1 LNKTRFATLTL
12 RLAAYMLLAGTAL
25 FAQLDTGNI
34 TVTVK
39 DASGASVPGAPV
51 VLHNKAT
58 GIDLRTGVTNEQGS
72 YTFAL
77 IPSANYSVRVE
88 QRGFKRYE
96 QSGIYLQVNEQI
108 AVPIALEI
116 GELNEQVTVTGAAP
130 LVEST
135 SATIRETV
143 DRLRVSELPLNG
155 RNVLQLQILVPGTVS
170 AGSLDQGANTPG
182 YAVNGGIGG
191 SNTYSLDG
199 AEYQD
204 SYFNAP
210 LPFPNPDAIQEFTI
224 QTNSYSAEFGRN
236 RGASI
241 NAVTKSGTNDFH
253 GGAFEFVRNDNFDSR
268 PFFSTAVPVFK
279 RNQFGAQFGGPIRK
293 NKTFF
298 FAAWQ
303 GTHVRGTPTTSTAQV
318 LSAPERT
325 GNFSQLLPKTITD
338 PLSKAP
344 FSGNIIPA
352 SRLSAPAVN
361 FLNKFVPLPNL
372 GQNYVT
378 PQPAPADGNQYLT
391 RIDHDFNEKDRL
403 YGRYIYNDDF
413 LFGPA
418 GNLANWGINQT
429 FHRQGV
435 VVGETHLFSPSL
447 VNNFQFSFNRVY
459 SYIVQTPDFLW
470 SDLGANLPP
479 ASPVTHSW
487 QNLTISGYFNAVTG
501 TFWDLGRNSYGI
513 NDSVNWNHGR
523 HSASFGAQIA
533 RYHVDQV
540 NEFYSRFG
548 GTFNGFATGD
558 SAADFLVGDLN
569 QLRMVSV
576 LSNNLSQTNW
586 QFFASDEF
594 RAAPRL
600 TITLGVR
607 WQPDLH
613 FTEASGKESSF
624 RSGLQS
630 TVFPNAPTGLLF
642 KGDPQLPSNVI
653 NPGWLNFAPRVGL
666 AYDVFGN
673 GKTAL
678 RAGYGIFYDDF
689 ASIRLNRFP
698 LIQPY
703 VLDTTVFDVPLSNP
717 FLGNSPY
724 PFIPP
729 TTAAQKKAF
738 QFVTPAATT
747 SFNPDFGTPYTQQ
760 WNFNIQQQLP
770 FQIVVTTA
778 YVGSK
783 SDRLFGSHNLNPAVY
798 GPGATVANTQA
809 RRGYQAF
816 GTIEEES
823 TLGYSQYHSFQLTI
837 NKRFSRGFTLL
848 AAYTFSKDIGLTA
861 AQGEGSL
868 GTRDPNNWNLDK
880 GLMPTDRPNILAIS
894 SVWQAPSPSG
904 NKVLK
909 GILGGWELTGILT
922 ATSGAP
928 LTVRA
933 GVDRSLNGQGL
944 DTADQVGNW
953 QINGS
958 RARAAEALQ
967 WFNTAAFALP
977 ALGTVGT
984 SGIDIVRGPA
994 MSNLDLAVFKNFSVK
1009 ERWKFQFRAEF
1020 FNALNH
1026 TVLGNPNTTLTNSTF
1041 GKILSTQTP
1050 PRIGELGLKFSF

>member
-1 LNKTRFATLTL
+1 MKKTDFPMFAL
-12 RLAAYMLLAGTAL
+12 RLASCMLFMIATLL
-25 FAQLDTGNI
+25 AQLDTGNI

-39 DASGASVPGAPV
+39 DATGAGVPGAAV
-51 VLHNKAT
+51 VLHNEST
-58 GIDLRTGVTNEQGS
+58 GINLRAAITNDQGQ

-77 IPSANYSVRVE
+77 VPSGNYSVRVE
-88 QRGFKRYE
+88 QRGFKSYE
-96 QSGIYLQVNEQI
+96 QSGIYLQVNEELAI
-108 AVPIALEI
+108 PITLQI
-116 GELNEQVTVTGAAP
+116 GELSEQVAVTGVAP

-135 SATIRETV
+135 TATIRETV
-143 DRLRVSELPLNG
+143 DRVRVSELPLNG
-155 RNVLQLQILVPGTVS
+155 RNVLQLQILVPGSVS

-191 SNTYSLDG
+191 SNVYSLDG

-224 QTNSYSAEFGRN
+224 QTNSYTAEFGRN

-253 GGAFEFVRNDNFDSR
+253 GGAFEFVRNNDFDAR

-279 RNQFGAQFGGPIRK
+279 RNQFGAQLGGPIRK

-318 LSAPERT
+318 LSPAERT
-325 GNFSQLLPKTITD
+325 GNFSQLLPKAIID
-338 PLSKAP
+338 PLLSAP
-344 FSGNIIPA
+344 FPGNMIPL
-352 SRLSAPAVN
+352 SRLSTPALN
-361 FLNKFVPLPNL
+361 FLNKFVPLPNF

-378 PQPAPADGNQYLT
+378 PQPSPADGNQYLA
-391 RIDHDFNEKDRL
+391 RIDHEFSEKDRL
-403 YGRYIYNDDF
+403 YGRYIYNDDY
-413 LFGPA
+413 LFSPA

-435 VVGETHLFSPSL
+435 VVGETHLFSPAL

-470 SDLGANLPP
+470 SDLGSNLAP

-487 QNLTISGYFNAVTG
+487 QNLTISGYFSAVTG
-501 TFWDLGRNSYGI
+501 TFWDLGRNGYGV

-558 SAADFLVGDLN
+558 SAADFMIGDLN
-569 QLRMVSV
+569 QLRMVGV
-576 LSNNLSQTNW
+576 LSNSLSQTNW

-594 RAAPRL
+594 HAAPRF
-600 TITLGVR
+600 TVTLGIR

-613 FTEASGKESSF
+613 FIEAGGKESSF
-624 RSGLQS
+624 RPGLQS
-630 TVFPNAPTGLLF
+630 AVFPNAPLGLLF
-642 KGDPQLPSNVI
+642 KGDSQLPSNVI
-653 NPGWLNFAPRVGL
+653 RPDWKNFAPRLGL
-666 AYDVFGN
+666 AYDLFGN

-678 RAGYGIFYDDF
+678 RAGYGLFFDDF

-703 VLDTTVFDVPLSNP
+703 VLDTTIFAVPLSDP
-717 FLGNSPY
+717 FQGNSPY

-729 TTAAQKKAF
+729 TTPAQKRAYN
-738 QFVTPAATT
+738 FVTPAATT
-747 SFNPDFGTPYTQQ
+747 SFNPDFRTPYAQQ

-798 GPGATVANTQA
+798 GPGATVGNTQA
-809 RRGYQAF
+809 RRIYQDF

-823 TLGYSQYHSFQLTI
+823 TVGYSQYHSFQMTV

-848 AAYTFSKDIGLTA
+848 AAYTRSKDIGLTSS
-861 AQGEGSL
+861 QGEGSL

-880 GLMPTDRPNILAIS
+880 GIMPTDRPNILAIS
-894 SVWQAPSPSG
+894 SVWQAPSPGS
-904 NKVLK
+904 NKAVK
-909 GILGGWELTGILT
+909 GALGGWELTGILT

-928 LTVRA
+928 LTVRT
-933 GVDRSLNGQGL
+933 GVDRSLNGQGM
-944 DTADQVGNW
+944 DTADQVGAV

-958 RARAAEALQ
+958 RSRAAEALQ
-967 WFNTAAFALP
+967 WFNTTAFALP

-994 MSNLDLAVFKNFSVK
+994 MSNLDLALFKNFSIK
-1009 ERWKFQFRAEF
+1009 ERWRFQYRLEF

-1026 TVLGNPNTTLTNSTF
+1026 TVLGNPNTTLTNATF
-1041 GKILSTQTP
+1041 GKILSTQTA
-1050 PRIGELGLKFSF
+1050 PRIGEMGLKLSF

>member
-1 LNKTRFATLTL
+1 MIRSGFTVVARCLATCLF
-12 RLAAYMLLAGTAL
+12 LAGRMLLAQ
-25 FAQLDTGNI
+25 FDTGSI
-34 TVTVK
+34 TVNLK
-39 DASGASVPGAPV
+39 DGTGAIVTDTPI
-51 VLHNKAT
+51 VLHNQAT
-58 GIDLRTGVTNEQGS
+58 GTDLRTGVTNEQGS
-72 YTFAL
+72 YTFSS
-77 IPSANYSVRVE
+77 IPSGNYSIRVE
-88 QRGFKRYE
+88 HPGFKRYE

-108 AVPIALEI
+108 TVPITLEV
-116 GELNEQVTVTGAAP
+116 GQLNEQVTVTGAAP

-143 DRLRVSELPLNG
+143 DRVRVTELPLNG
-155 RNVLQLQILVPGTVS
+155 RNVLQLQVLIPGSVS

-191 SNTYSLDG
+191 SNMYSLDG

-236 RGASI
+236 RGATI

-268 PFFSTAVPVFK
+268 PFFSTSVPVFK
-279 RNQFGAQFGGPIRK
+279 RNQFGAQLGGPIRK

-303 GTHVRGTPTTSTAQV
+303 ATHVRGTPTTSTAQV

-338 PLSKAP
+338 PLSLNP
-344 FSGNIIPA
+344 FPGNIIPM
-352 SRLSAPAVN
+352 SRLSVPAVN
-361 FLNKFVPLPNL
+361 FLNRFVPQPNL

-391 RIDHDFNEKDRL
+391 RIDHEFNENDRL
-403 YGRYIYNDDF
+403 YGRYIYNNDF
-413 LFGPA
+413 LFSPA

-429 FHRQGV
+429 FHRQGA
-435 VVGETHLFSPSL
+435 VVGETHLFSPSV
-447 VNNFQFSFNRVY
+447 VNNFQFSYNRIY

-470 SDLGANLPP
+470 SDLGANLPA

-487 QNLTISGYFNAVTG
+487 QSLTISGYFSAVTG
-501 TFWDLGRNSYGI
+501 TFWDLTRNAYGI

-523 HSASFGAQIA
+523 HSVSFGAQIS
-533 RYHVDQV
+533 RYYVDQI

-558 SAADFLVGDLN
+558 SAADFMIGDLN

-586 QFFASDEF
+586 QFFASDQF
-594 RAAPRL
+594 HALARL
-600 TITLGVR
+600 TITLGIR

-630 TVFPNAPTGLLF
+630 TVFPNAPAGLLF

-653 NPGWLNFAPRVGL
+653 NPDWLNFAPRVGL

-703 VLDTTVFDVPLSNP
+703 VLDTTVFDVPLSDP
-717 FLGNSPY
+717 FLGHSPY

-729 TTAAQKKAF
+729 TTPAQKKAY

-747 SFNPDFGTPYTQQ
+747 SFNADFRTPYTQQ
-760 WNFNIQQQLP
+760 WNLNIQQQLP
-770 FQIVVTTA
+770 FQTVVTAA

-809 RRGYQAF
+809 RRIYQAF
-816 GTIEEES
+816 GTIEDES
-823 TLGYSQYHSFQLTI
+823 TVGYSQYHSFQLTI
-837 NKRFSRGFTLL
+837 NKRLSRGFTLL

-861 AQGEGSL
+861 AQGEGTL

-880 GLMPTDRPNILAIS
+880 GLMPTDRPNILSIS
-894 SVWQAPSPSG
+894 SVWQAPSPRG
-904 NKVLK
+904 NKFLK
-909 GILGGWELTGILT
+909 GAIGGWELTGIFT

-944 DTADQVGNW
+944 DTADQVGDW
-953 QINGS
+953 HISGS
-958 RARAAEALQ
+958 RSRAAEALQ

-984 SGIDIVRGPA
+984 SGIDILRGPA
-994 MSNLDLAVFKNFSVK
+994 MSNLDLALFRNFSVK
-1009 ERWKFQFRAEF
+1009 ERLKFQFRAEF

-1026 TVLGNPNTTLTNSTF
+1026 TVLGNPNTTLTNATF
-1041 GKILSTQTP
+1041 GKILSTQTA

>member
-1 LNKTRFATLTL
+1 
-12 RLAAYMLLAGTAL
+12 MLLVGAL

-39 DASGASVPGAPV
+39 DAAGAIVPGARV
-51 VLHNKAT
+51 VLHNEAT

-72 YTFAL
+72 YTFVL
-77 IPSANYSVRVE
+77 IPSGSYSLRVE
-88 QRGFKRYE
+88 QRGFKSYE
-96 QSGIYLQVNEQI
+96 QSRIYLQVNEQI
-108 AVPIALEI
+108 AVPITLQV
-116 GELNEQVTVTGAAP
+116 GELSEQVTVTSAAP

-135 SATIRETV
+135 TATLRETV
-143 DRLRVSELPLNG
+143 DRVRVSELPLNG
-155 RNVLQLQILVPGTVS
+155 RNVLQLQILIPGSVS

-191 SNTYSLDG
+191 SNMYSLDG

-253 GGAFEFVRNDNFDSR
+253 GGAFEFVRNNDFDSR

-318 LSAPERT
+318 LSSAERT

-338 PLSKAP
+338 PLSNTP
-344 FSGNIIPA
+344 FPGNIIPQ
-352 SRLSAPAVN
+352 SRFSAPAVN

-378 PQPAPADGNQYLT
+378 PQPSPADGNQYLT
-391 RIDHDFNEKDRL
+391 RIDHEFNEKDRL

-413 LFGPA
+413 LFSPA

-435 VVGETHLFSPSL
+435 VVGETHLFSPAL
-447 VNNFQFSFNRVY
+447 VNNFQFSFNRVF

-470 SDLGANLPP
+470 SDLGANLAP

-501 TFWDLGRNSYGI
+501 TFWDLARNAYGI
-513 NDSVNWNHGR
+513 NDSVSWNHGR

-558 SAADFLVGDLN
+558 SAADFMIGDLN
-569 QLRMVSV
+569 QLRMVGV
-576 LSNNLSQTNW
+576 LSNSLSQTNW

-600 TITLGVR
+600 TITLGLR

-624 RSGLQS
+624 RPGLQS
-630 TVFPNAPTGLLF
+630 AVFPNAPTGLLF
-642 KGDPQLPSNVI
+642 KGDSQLPSNVI
-653 NPGWLNFAPRVGL
+653 APSWHNFAPRAGL
-666 AYDVFGN
+666 AYDLFGN

-703 VLDTTVFDVPLSNP
+703 VLDTTVFAVPLSDP

-724 PFIPP
+724 PFVPP
-729 TTAAQKKAF
+729 VTAAQKKAYR
-738 QFVTPAATT
+738 FVTPAATT
-747 SFNPDFGTPYTQQ
+747 SFNPDFRTPYTQQ

-770 FQIVVTTA
+770 FQIVVTAA

-809 RRGYQAF
+809 RRIYQAF
-816 GTIEEES
+816 GTLEEES
-823 TLGYSQYHSFQLTI
+823 TVGYSQYHSFQLTV

-848 AAYTFSKDIGLTA
+848 AAYTFSKDIGLTSS
-861 AQGEGSL
+861 QSEGSL

-880 GLMPTDRPNILAIS
+880 GLISTDRPNILAIS

-909 GILGGWELTGILT
+909 GALGGWELTGIFT

-944 DTADQVGNW
+944 DTADQVGDW
-953 QINGS
+953 RINGS
-958 RARAAEALQ
+958 RSRAAEALQ

-977 ALGTVGT
+977 ALGTVGA

-994 MSNLDLAVFKNFSVK
+994 MSNLDLALFRNFTVK
-1009 ERWKFQFRAEF
+1009 ERWKFQYRVEF

-1026 TVLGNPNTTLTNSTF
+1026 TVLGNPNTTLTNATF
-1041 GKILSTQTP
+1041 GKILSTQTA
-1050 PRIGELGLKFSF
+1050 PRIGEMGLKLSF

>member
-1 LNKTRFATLTL
+1 MKKDTLITWAL
-12 RLAAYMLLAGTAL
+12 RLIACTFLTGVVLV
-25 FAQLDTGNI
+25 AQLDTGNI
-34 TVTVK
+34 AVTVK
-39 DASGASVPGAPV
+39 DATGANVPGATV
-51 VLHNKAT
+51 TLHNQST
-58 GIDLRTGVTNEQGS
+58 GINLRTGITNEQGS

-77 IPSANYSVRVE
+77 IPSGNYTLRVE
-88 QRGFKRYE
+88 QKGFKMYE
-96 QSGIYLQVNEQI
+96 QSGIYLQVNEQLNI
-108 AVPIALEI
+108 PITLQV
-116 GELNEQVTVTGAAP
+116 GDLSEQVTVTGAAP

-135 SATIRETV
+135 TAAIRETV
-143 DRLRVSELPLNG
+143 DRVRVSELPLNG
-155 RNVLQLQILVPGTVS
+155 RNVLQLQILVPGSVS
-170 AGSLDQGANTPG
+170 AGSLDQGAATPG
-182 YAVNGGIGG
+182 FAVNGGIGG
-191 SNTYSLDG
+191 SNVYSLDG

-241 NAVTKSGTNDFH
+241 NAVTKSGTNEFH
-253 GGAFEFVRNDNFDSR
+253 GGAFEFVRNNEFDAR
-268 PFFSTAVPVFK
+268 PFFSTSVPVFK

-303 GTHVRGTPTTSTAQV
+303 GTHVRGTPTTSTALV
-318 LSAPERT
+318 LSPAERT
-325 GNFSQLLPKTITD
+325 GDFSQITTKALID
-338 PLSKAP
+338 PLTNTP
-344 FSGNIIPA
+344 FPGNIIPT

-378 PQPAPADGNQYLT
+378 PQPAPADSNQYLT
-391 RIDHDFNEKDRL
+391 RIDHEFNEKDRL
-403 YGRYIYNDDF
+403 YGRYIYNNDY
-413 LFGPA
+413 LFSPA

-435 VVGETHLFSPSL
+435 VVGETHLFSPAL

-501 TFWDLGRNSYGI
+501 TFWDLGRKAYGI

-558 SAADFLVGDLN
+558 SAADFMIGDLN
-569 QLRMVSV
+569 QLRMVGV

-600 TITLGVR
+600 TLTLGIR

-613 FTEASGKESSF
+613 FTEASGKESAF
-624 RSGLQS
+624 RPGLQS
-630 TVFPNAPTGLLF
+630 TVFPNAPLGLLF
-642 KGDPQLPSNVI
+642 KGDSQLPPNVI
-653 NPGWLNFAPRVGL
+653 NPNWLNFAPRVGI
-666 AYDVFGN
+666 AYDLFGT

-678 RAGYGIFYDDF
+678 RAGYGIFFDDF

-703 VLDTTVFDVPLSNP
+703 VLDTTVFAVPLADP

-724 PFIPP
+724 PHISP
-729 TTAAQKKAF
+729 TTAAEKQAY

-747 SFNPDFGTPYTQQ
+747 SFNPDFRTPYAQQ

-783 SDRLFGSHNLNPAVY
+783 SSRLFGSHNLNPAVY

-809 RRGYQAF
+809 RRIYQAY

-823 TLGYSQYHSFQLTI
+823 TVGYSQYHSFQLTV

-848 AAYTFSKDIGLTA
+848 AAYTFSKDIGQTSS
-861 AQGEGSL
+861 QGEGSL

-894 SVWQAPSPSG
+894 SVWEVPGPSN
-904 NKVLK
+904 NKALRAA
-909 GILGGWELTGILT
+909 LGGWELTGIFT

-944 DTADQVGNW
+944 DTADQVGDW
-953 QINGS
+953 HISGS
-958 RARAAEALQ
+958 RSRNDELLK
-967 WFNTAAFALP
+967 WFNTSAFALP

-994 MSNLDLAVFKNFSVK
+994 MSNIDLALFKNFSIK
-1009 ERWKFQFRAEF
+1009 ERWRFQYRLEF

-1026 TVLGNPNTTLTNSTF
+1026 PVLGNPNTTLTNATF

-1050 PRIGELGLKFSF
+1050 PRIGEMGLKLLF

>member
-1 LNKTRFATLTL
+1 MIRSGFTVVARCLATCLF
-12 RLAAYMLLAGTAL
+12 LAGRMLLAQ
-25 FAQLDTGNI
+25 FDTGSI
-34 TVTVK
+34 TVNLK
-39 DASGASVPGAPV
+39 DGTGAIVTDTPI
-51 VLHNKAT
+51 VLHNQAT
-58 GIDLRTGVTNEQGS
+58 GTDLRTGVTNEQGS
-72 YTFAL
+72 YTFSS
-77 IPSANYSVRVE
+77 IPSGNYSIRVE
-88 QRGFKRYE
+88 HPGFKRYE

-108 AVPIALEI
+108 TVPITLEV
-116 GELNEQVTVTGAAP
+116 GQLNEQVTVTGAAP

-143 DRLRVSELPLNG
+143 DRVRVTELPLNG
-155 RNVLQLQILVPGTVS
+155 RNVLQLQVLIPGSVS

-191 SNTYSLDG
+191 SNMYSLDG

-236 RGASI
+236 RGATI

-268 PFFSTAVPVFK
+268 PFFSTSVPVFK
-279 RNQFGAQFGGPIRK
+279 RNQFGAQLGGPIRK

-303 GTHVRGTPTTSTAQV
+303 ATHVRGTPTTSTAQV

-338 PLSKAP
+338 PLSLNP
-344 FSGNIIPA
+344 FPGNIIPM
-352 SRLSAPAVN
+352 SRLSVPAVN
-361 FLNKFVPLPNL
+361 FLNRFVPQPNL

-391 RIDHDFNEKDRL
+391 RIDHEFNENDRL
-403 YGRYIYNDDF
+403 FGRYIYNNDF
-413 LFGPA
+413 LFSPA

-429 FHRQGV
+429 FHRQGA
-435 VVGETHLFSPSL
+435 VVGETHLFSPSV
-447 VNNFQFSFNRVY
+447 VNNFQFSYNRIY

-470 SDLGANLPP
+470 SDLGANLPA

-487 QNLTISGYFNAVTG
+487 QSLTISGYFSAVTG
-501 TFWDLGRNSYGI
+501 TFWDLTRNAYGI

-523 HSASFGAQIA
+523 HSVSFGAQIS
-533 RYHVDQV
+533 RYYVDQI

-558 SAADFLVGDLN
+558 SAADFMIGDLN

-586 QFFASDEF
+586 QFFASDQF
-594 RAAPRL
+594 HALARL
-600 TITLGVR
+600 TITLGIR

-630 TVFPNAPTGLLF
+630 TVFPNAPAGLLF

-653 NPGWLNFAPRVGL
+653 NPDWLNFAPRVGL

-703 VLDTTVFDVPLSNP
+703 VLDTTVFDVPLSDP
-717 FLGNSPY
+717 FLGHSPY

-729 TTAAQKKAF
+729 TTPAQKKAYR
-738 QFVTPAATT
+738 FVTPAATT
-747 SFNPDFGTPYTQQ
+747 SFNADFRTPYTQQ
-760 WNFNIQQQLP
+760 WNLNVQQQLP
-770 FQIVVTTA
+770 FQTVVTAA

-798 GPGATVANTQA
+798 GPRATVANTQA
-809 RRGYQAF
+809 RRIYQAF
-816 GTIEEES
+816 GTIEDES
-823 TLGYSQYHSFQLTI
+823 TVGYSQYHSFQLTI
-837 NKRFSRGFTLL
+837 NKRLSRGFTLL

-861 AQGEGSL
+861 AQGEGTL

-880 GLMPTDRPNILAIS
+880 GLMPTDRPNILSIS
-894 SVWQAPSPSG
+894 SVWQAPSPRG
-904 NKVLK
+904 NKFLK
-909 GILGGWELTGILT
+909 GAIGGWELTGIFT

-944 DTADQVGNW
+944 DTADQVGDW
-953 QINGS
+953 HISGS
-958 RARAAEALQ
+958 RSRAAEALQ

-984 SGIDIVRGPA
+984 SGIDILRGPA
-994 MSNLDLAVFKNFSVK
+994 MSNLDLALFRNFSVK
-1009 ERWKFQFRAEF
+1009 ERLKFQFRAEF

-1026 TVLGNPNTTLTNSTF
+1026 TVLGNPNTTLTNATF
-1041 GKILSTQTP
+1041 GKILSTQTA

>member
-1 LNKTRFATLTL
+1 MKRIGFAMLAL
-12 RLAAYMLLAGTAL
+12 RVVACILLVGTAL

-39 DASGASVPGAPV
+39 DATGADVPGAPV
-51 VLHNKAT
+51 VLHNQAK
-58 GIDLRTGVTNEQGS
+58 GIDLRTGITNEQGS

-77 IPSANYSVRVE
+77 IPSGNYSLRVE
-88 QRGFKRYE
+88 KQGFKRYE

-108 AVPIALEI
+108 AVPITLQL
-116 GELNEQVTVTGAAP
+116 GELSEQVTVTGAAP

-135 SATIRETV
+135 SATIRETI
-143 DRLRVSELPLNG
+143 DRVRVSELPLNG
-155 RNVLQLQILVPGTVS
+155 RNVLQLQILVPGSVS

-191 SNTYSLDG
+191 SNMYSLDG

-253 GGAFEFVRNDNFDSR
+253 GGAFEFVRNDDFDAR

-279 RNQFGAQFGGPIRK
+279 RNQFGAQFGGPIRR

-318 LSAPERT
+318 LSPAERT

-338 PLSKAP
+338 PLSNKP
-344 FSGNIIPA
+344 FPGNIIPQ
-352 SRLSAPAVN
+352 SRLSPPATN

-378 PQPAPADGNQYLT
+378 PQPSPSDGNQYLT
-391 RIDHDFNEKDRL
+391 RIDHEFSEKDRL

-413 LFGPA
+413 LFSPA
-418 GNLANWGINQT
+418 GNLADWGINQT

-435 VVGETHLFSPSL
+435 AVGETHSFSPAI
-447 VNNFQFSFNRVY
+447 VNNFQFSFNRVF

-470 SDLGANLPP
+470 SDLGANLPV

-487 QNLTISGYFNAVTG
+487 QSLTISGYFNAITG
-501 TFWDLGRNSYGI
+501 TFWDLARNTYGI

-523 HSASFGAQIA
+523 HSVSFGAQIA

-540 NEFYSRFG
+540 NEFFSRFG

-558 SAADFLVGDLN
+558 SAADYMIGDLN
-569 QLRMVSV
+569 QLRMVGV

-594 RAAPRL
+594 RAARGL
-600 TITLGVR
+600 TITLGIR

-624 RSGLQS
+624 RPGLQS
-630 TVFPNAPTGLLF
+630 SVFPNAPNGLLF
-642 KGDPQLPSNVI
+642 KGDSQLPSNVI
-653 NPGWLNFAPRVGL
+653 NPNWLNFAPRVGL

-703 VLDTTVFDVPLSNP
+703 VLDTTVFAVPLADP
-717 FLGNSPY
+717 FLGKSPY

-729 TTAAQKKAF
+729 TTEAQKKAY

-747 SFNPDFGTPYTQQ
+747 SFNADFGTPYAQQ

-770 FQIVVTTA
+770 FQIIVTSA

-783 SDRLFGSHNLNPAVY
+783 SARLFGSHNLNPAVY

-809 RRGYQAF
+809 RRIYQAF
-816 GTIEEES
+816 GTIEDES
-823 TLGYSQYHSFQLTI
+823 TVGYSQYHSFQLTI

-848 AAYTFSKDIGLTA
+848 AAYTFSKDIGLTSS
-861 AQGEGSL
+861 QGEGSL

-909 GILGGWELTGILT
+909 AALGGWELTGIFT

-944 DTADQVGNW
+944 DTADQVGDW

-958 RARAAEALQ
+958 RSRSAEALQ
-967 WFNTAAFALP
+967 WFNTAAFTLP

-994 MSNLDLAVFKNFSVK
+994 MSNLDLALFKNFSVK
-1009 ERWKFQFRAEF
+1009 ERWKFEFRAEF

-1026 TVLGNPNTTLTNSTF
+1026 TVLGNPNTTLTNATF

-1050 PRIGELGLKFSF
+1050 PRIGELGLKLSF

>member
-1 LNKTRFATLTL
+1 MKRIGFA
-12 RLAAYMLLAGTAL
+12 RLALRVVACMLLVGTAL

-39 DASGASVPGAPV
+39 DATGADVPGAPV
-51 VLHNKAT
+51 VLHNQAK
-58 GIDLRTGVTNEQGS
+58 GIDLRTGITNEQGS

-77 IPSANYSVRVE
+77 IPSGNYSLRVE
-88 QRGFKRYE
+88 KQGFKRYE

-108 AVPIALEI
+108 AVPITLQL
-116 GELNEQVTVTGAAP
+116 GELSEQVTVTGAAP

-135 SATIRETV
+135 SATIRETI
-143 DRLRVSELPLNG
+143 DRVRVSELPLNG
-155 RNVLQLQILVPGTVS
+155 RNVLQLQILVPGSVS

-191 SNTYSLDG
+191 SNMYSLDG

-253 GGAFEFVRNDNFDSR
+253 GGAFEFVRNDDFDAR

-279 RNQFGAQFGGPIRK
+279 RNQFGAQFGGPIRR

-318 LSAPERT
+318 LSPAERT

-338 PLSKAP
+338 PLSNKP
-344 FSGNIIPA
+344 FPGNIIPQ
-352 SRLSAPAVN
+352 SRLSPPATN

-378 PQPAPADGNQYLT
+378 PQPSPSDGNQYLT
-391 RIDHDFNEKDRL
+391 RIDHEFNEKDRL

-413 LFGPA
+413 LFSPA
-418 GNLANWGINQT
+418 GNLADWGINQT

-435 VVGETHLFSPSL
+435 AVGETHSFSPAI
-447 VNNFQFSFNRVY
+447 VNNFQFSFNRVF

-470 SDLGANLPP
+470 SDLGANLPV

-487 QNLTISGYFNAVTG
+487 QSLTISGYFNAVTG
-501 TFWDLGRNSYGI
+501 TFWDLARNTYGI

-523 HSASFGAQIA
+523 HSVSFGAQIA

-540 NEFYSRFG
+540 NEFFSRFG

-558 SAADFLVGDLN
+558 SAADYMIGDLN
-569 QLRMVSV
+569 QLRMVGV

-594 RAAPRL
+594 RAARGL
-600 TITLGVR
+600 TITLGIR

-624 RSGLQS
+624 RPGLQS
-630 TVFPNAPTGLLF
+630 SVFPNAPNGLLF
-642 KGDPQLPSNVI
+642 KGDSQLPSNVI
-653 NPGWLNFAPRVGL
+653 NPNWLNFAPRVGL

-703 VLDTTVFDVPLSNP
+703 VLDTTVFAVPLADP
-717 FLGNSPY
+717 FLGKSPY

-729 TTAAQKKAF
+729 TTEAQKKAY

-747 SFNPDFGTPYTQQ
+747 SFNADFRTPYAQQ

-770 FQIVVTTA
+770 FQIIVTSA

-783 SDRLFGSHNLNPAVY
+783 SARLFGSHNLNPAVY

-809 RRGYQAF
+809 RRIYQAF
-816 GTIEEES
+816 GTIEDES
-823 TLGYSQYHSFQLTI
+823 TVGYSQYHSFQLTI

-848 AAYTFSKDIGLTA
+848 AAYTFSKDIGLTSS
-861 AQGEGSL
+861 QGEGSL

-909 GILGGWELTGILT
+909 AALGGWELTGIFT
-922 ATSGAP
+922 AASGAP

-944 DTADQVGNW
+944 DTADQVGDW

-958 RARAAEALQ
+958 RSRSAELLQ

-1009 ERWKFQFRAEF
+1009 EHWKFQFRAEF
-1020 FNALNH
+1020 FNSLNH
-1026 TVLGNPNTTLTNSTF
+1026 TVLGNPNTTLTNATF

-1050 PRIGELGLKFSF
+1050 PRIGELGLKLSF

>member
-1 LNKTRFATLTL
+1 MKRIGFAMLAL
-12 RLAAYMLLAGTAL
+12 RVVACILLVGTAL

-39 DASGASVPGAPV
+39 DATGADVPGAPV
-51 VLHNKAT
+51 VLHNQAK
-58 GIDLRTGVTNEQGS
+58 GIDLRTGITNEQGS

-77 IPSANYSVRVE
+77 IPSGNYSLRVE
-88 QRGFKRYE
+88 KQGFKRYE

-108 AVPIALEI
+108 AVPIMLQL
-116 GELNEQVTVTGAAP
+116 GELSEQVTVTGAAP

-135 SATIRETV
+135 SATIRETI
-143 DRLRVSELPLNG
+143 DRVRVSELPLNG
-155 RNVLQLQILVPGTVS
+155 RNVLQLQILVPGSVS

-191 SNTYSLDG
+191 SNMYSLDG

-253 GGAFEFVRNDNFDSR
+253 GGAFEFVRNDDFDAR

-279 RNQFGAQFGGPIRK
+279 RNQFGAQFGGPIRR

-318 LSAPERT
+318 LSPAERT

-338 PLSKAP
+338 PLSNKP
-344 FSGNIIPA
+344 FPGNIIPQ
-352 SRLSAPAVN
+352 SRLSPPATN

-378 PQPAPADGNQYLT
+378 PQPSPSDGNQYLT
-391 RIDHDFNEKDRL
+391 RIDHEFSEKDRL

-413 LFGPA
+413 LFSPA
-418 GNLANWGINQT
+418 GNLADWGINQT

-435 VVGETHLFSPSL
+435 AVGETHSFSPAI
-447 VNNFQFSFNRVY
+447 VNNFQFSFNRVF

-470 SDLGANLPP
+470 SDLGANLPV

-487 QNLTISGYFNAVTG
+487 QSLTISGYFNAITG
-501 TFWDLGRNSYGI
+501 TFWDLARNTYGI

-523 HSASFGAQIA
+523 HSVSFGAQIA

-540 NEFYSRFG
+540 NEFFSRFG

-558 SAADFLVGDLN
+558 SAADYMIGDLN
-569 QLRMVSV
+569 QLRMVGV

-594 RAAPRL
+594 RAARGL
-600 TITLGVR
+600 TITLGIR

-624 RSGLQS
+624 RPGLQS
-630 TVFPNAPTGLLF
+630 SVFPNAPNGLLF
-642 KGDPQLPSNVI
+642 KGDSQLPSNVI
-653 NPGWLNFAPRVGL
+653 NPNWLNFAPRVGL

-703 VLDTTVFDVPLSNP
+703 VLDTTVFAVPLADP
-717 FLGNSPY
+717 FLGKSPY

-729 TTAAQKKAF
+729 TTEAQKKAY

-747 SFNPDFGTPYTQQ
+747 SFNADFGTPYAQQ

-770 FQIVVTTA
+770 FQIIVTSA

-783 SDRLFGSHNLNPAVY
+783 SARLFGSHNLNPAVY
-798 GPGATVANTQA
+798 GPGAAVANTQA
-809 RRGYQAF
+809 RRIYQAF
-816 GTIEEES
+816 GTIEDES
-823 TLGYSQYHSFQLTI
+823 TVGYSQYHSFQLTI

-848 AAYTFSKDIGLTA
+848 AAYTFSKDIGLTSS
-861 AQGEGSL
+861 QGEGSL

-904 NKVLK
+904 NKILK
-909 GILGGWELTGILT
+909 AALGGWELTGIFT

-944 DTADQVGNW
+944 DTADQVGDW

-958 RARAAEALQ
+958 RSRSAEALQ
-967 WFNTAAFALP
+967 WFNTAAFTLP

-994 MSNLDLAVFKNFSVK
+994 MSNLDLALFKNFSVK

-1026 TVLGNPNTTLTNSTF
+1026 TVLGNPNTTLTNATF

-1050 PRIGELGLKFSF
+1050 PRIGELGLKLSF

>member
-1 LNKTRFATLTL
+1 MKRTDFAMLAL
-12 RLAAYMLLAGTAL
+12 RLAACMLLVGAL

-39 DASGASVPGAPV
+39 DAAGAIVPGARI
-51 VLHNKAT
+51 VLHNEAT

-77 IPSANYSVRVE
+77 IPSGSYSLRVE
-88 QRGFKRYE
+88 QRGFKSHE

-108 AVPIALEI
+108 AVPITLQV
-116 GELNEQVTVTGAAP
+116 GELSEQVTVTSAAP

-135 SATIRETV
+135 TATLRETV
-143 DRLRVSELPLNG
+143 DRVRVSELPLNG
-155 RNVLQLQILVPGTVS
+155 RNVLQLQILIPGSVS

-191 SNTYSLDG
+191 SNMYSLDG

-253 GGAFEFVRNDNFDSR
+253 GGAFEFVRNNDFDSR

-318 LSAPERT
+318 LSPAERT

-338 PLSKAP
+338 PLSNTP
-344 FSGNIIPA
+344 FPGNIIPL
-352 SRLSAPAVN
+352 SRFSAPAVN

-378 PQPAPADGNQYLT
+378 PQPSPADGNQYLT
-391 RIDHDFNEKDRL
+391 RIDHEFNEKDRL

-413 LFGPA
+413 LFSPA

-435 VVGETHLFSPSL
+435 VVGETHLFSPAL

-470 SDLGANLPP
+470 SDLGANLAP

-501 TFWDLGRNSYGI
+501 TFWNLARNAYGI
-513 NDSVNWNHGR
+513 NDSVSWNHGR

-558 SAADFLVGDLN
+558 SAADFMIGDLN
-569 QLRMVSV
+569 QLRMVGV
-576 LSNNLSQTNW
+576 LSNSLSQTNW

-600 TITLGVR
+600 TITLGLR

-624 RSGLQS
+624 RPGLQS

-642 KGDPQLPSNVI
+642 KGDSQLPSNVI
-653 NPGWLNFAPRVGL
+653 APSWHNFAPRAGL
-666 AYDVFGN
+666 AYDLFGN

-703 VLDTTVFDVPLSNP
+703 VLDTTVFAVPLSDP

-724 PFIPP
+724 PFVPP
-729 TTAAQKKAF
+729 VTAAQKKAYR
-738 QFVTPAATT
+738 FVTPAATT
-747 SFNPDFGTPYTQQ
+747 SFNPDFRTPYTQQ

-770 FQIVVTTA
+770 FQIVVTAA

-809 RRGYQAF
+809 RRIYQAF
-816 GTIEEES
+816 GTLEEES
-823 TLGYSQYHSFQLTI
+823 TVGYSQYHSFQLTV

-848 AAYTFSKDIGLTA
+848 AAYTFSKDIGLTSS
-861 AQGEGSL
+861 QSEGSL

-880 GLMPTDRPNILAIS
+880 GLISTDRPNILAIS

-909 GILGGWELTGILT
+909 GALGGWELTGIFT
-922 ATSGAP
+922 AASGAP

-944 DTADQVGNW
+944 DTADQVGDW
-953 QINGS
+953 RINGS
-958 RARAAEALQ
+958 RSRAAEALQ

-994 MSNLDLAVFKNFSVK
+994 MSNLDLALFKNFSIK
-1009 ERWKFQFRAEF
+1009 ERWKFQYRVEF

-1026 TVLGNPNTTLTNSTF
+1026 TVLGNPNTTLTNATF
-1041 GKILSTQTP
+1041 GKILSTQTA
-1050 PRIGELGLKFSF
+1050 PRIGEMGLKLSF

>member
-1 LNKTRFATLTL
+1 
-12 RLAAYMLLAGTAL
+12 MLLVRIAL

-34 TVTVK
+34 TVTIK
-39 DASGASVPGAPV
+39 DATGANVPGAAV
-51 VLHNKAT
+51 VLHNERT
-58 GIDLRTGVTNEQGS
+58 GINLRAAVTNDQGQ

-77 IPSANYSVRVE
+77 IPSGNYSVRVE
-88 QRGFKRYE
+88 QRGFKSYE
-96 QSGIYLQVNEQI
+96 QSGIYLQVNEELAI
-108 AVPIALEI
+108 PITLQV
-116 GELNEQVTVTGAAP
+116 GELSEQVTVTGAAP

-135 SATIRETV
+135 TATIRETV
-143 DRLRVSELPLNG
+143 DRVRVSELPLNG
-155 RNVLQLQILVPGTVS
+155 RNVLQLQILVPGSVS

-191 SNTYSLDG
+191 SNVYSLDG

-253 GGAFEFVRNDNFDSR
+253 GGAFEFVRNNDFDAR

-279 RNQFGAQFGGPIRK
+279 RNQFGAQFGGPVRK

-318 LSAPERT
+318 LSPAERT
-325 GNFSQLLPKTITD
+325 GNFSQLLPKAIID
-338 PLSKAP
+338 PLSNAP
-344 FSGNIIPA
+344 FAGNIIPL
-352 SRLSAPAVN
+352 SRLSTPAVS

-378 PQPAPADGNQYLT
+378 PQPSPADGNQYVA
-391 RIDHDFNEKDRL
+391 RIDHEFSEKDRL
-403 YGRYIYNDDF
+403 YGRYICNDDY
-413 LFGPA
+413 LFSPA

-435 VVGETHLFSPSL
+435 VVGETHLFSPAL
-447 VNNFQFSFNRVY
+447 VNNFQFSFNRIY

-470 SDLGANLPP
+470 SDLGSNLAP

-501 TFWDLGRNSYGI
+501 TFWDLGRNTYGI

-523 HSASFGAQIA
+523 HSTSFGAQIA

-558 SAADFLVGDLN
+558 SAADFMIGDLN
-569 QLRMVSV
+569 QLRMVGV
-576 LSNNLSQTNW
+576 LSNSLSQTNW

-594 RAAPRL
+594 HAAPRF
-600 TITLGVR
+600 TITLGIR

-624 RSGLQS
+624 RPGLQS
-630 TVFPNAPTGLLF
+630 TVFPNAPLGLLF
-642 KGDPQLPSNVI
+642 KGDRQLPSNVI
-653 NPGWLNFAPRVGL
+653 KPDWKNFAPRLGL
-666 AYDVFGN
+666 AYDLFGN

-678 RAGYGIFYDDF
+678 RAGYGIFFDDF

-703 VLDTTVFDVPLSNP
+703 VLDTTVFAVPLSDP
-717 FLGNSPY
+717 FQGNSPY

-729 TTAAQKKAF
+729 TTPAQKQAY

-747 SFNPDFGTPYTQQ
+747 SFNPDFRTPYAQQ

-798 GPGATVANTQA
+798 GPGATVGNTQA
-809 RRGYQAF
+809 RRIYQAF

-823 TLGYSQYHSFQLTI
+823 TVGYSQYHSFQLTV

-848 AAYTFSKDIGLTA
+848 AAYTRSKDIGLTSS
-861 AQGEGSL
+861 QSEGSL

-880 GLMPTDRPNILAIS
+880 GVISTDRPNILAIS
-894 SVWQAPSPSG
+894 SVWQAPSPRS
-904 NKVLK
+904 NKVVK
-909 GILGGWELTGILT
+909 GALGGWELTGIFT

-928 LTVRA
+928 LTVRT

-944 DTADQVGNW
+944 DTADQVGDW
-953 QINGS
+953 HINGS
-958 RARAAEALQ
+958 RSRAAEVLQ
-967 WFNTAAFALP
+967 WFNTSAFALN

-994 MSNLDLAVFKNFSVK
+994 MSNLDLALFKNFSIK
-1009 ERWKFQFRAEF
+1009 ERWKFQYRVEF

-1026 TVLGNPNTTLTNSTF
+1026 TVLGNPNTSLTNSTF
-1041 GKILSTQTP
+1041 GKILSTQTA
-1050 PRIGELGLKFSF
+1050 PRIGEMGLKLSF